1 MMTASVPFA
10 TPSRACA
17 GAVLLLPGLCS
28 TPDEL
33 LHLQSSLRRSGWHV
47 STPHIAGYCF
57 DTEAG
62 AEGQRSSGFGDWV
75 ERVCAEFRQLRMQHE
90 TVLLAGI
97 SAGAAL
103 ALAAVA
109 RLGEAAAGVVLMSTT
124 LRMDGWS
131 VRRSRWLLPLA
142 LYTPVGRLWRY
153 RERAPYGV
161 KNLRVREW
169 IEQELKD
176 RRISRAGCAAIG
188 VGHLREYDRLRRAVR
203 RSLAAVRCPVLAL
216 HAREDEVA
224 SLSNIDLLARG
235 LTHAPLHTVVLENS
249 YHMISIDN
257 DRRQVAEETI
267 GFARA
272 VAQGRAP
279 AGASSSTSTES

>member
-1 MMTASVPFA
+1 MTASFLSDAAAFPV
-10 TPSRACA
+10 R

-28 TPDEL
+28 TADEL

-47 STPHIAGYCF
+47 SAPHIAGYSF
-57 DTEAG
+57 DAD
-62 AEGQRSSGFGDWV
+62 GQRSTGFDQWV
-75 ERVCAEFRQLRMQHE
+75 DRVCAEFAQLRQQYG

-109 RLGEAAAGVVLMSTT
+109 RLGQAAAGVVLMSTT

-131 VRRSRWLLPLA
+131 VGRSRWLLPLA
-142 LYTPVGRLWRY
+142 LYTPLGRLWRY

-161 KNLRVREW
+161 KNQRVREW

-176 RRISRAGCAAIG
+176 RQISRAGCAAIG
-188 VGHLREYDRLRRAVR
+188 VAHLREYDRLRRAVR
-203 RSLAAVRCPVLAL
+203 RSLDRVRCPVLAL

-224 SLSNIDLLARG
+224 SLSNIDLLAQG
-235 LTHAPLHTVVLENS
+235 LKHAPLHTVVLENS

-267 GFARA
+267 EFARA
-272 VAQGRAP
+272 VAEGRAP
-279 AGASSSTSTES
+279 STSNQS

>member
-1 MMTASVPFA
+1 MTASLLSAAAPA
-10 TPSRACA
+10 SP

-33 LHLQSSLRRSGWHV
+33 LHLQSALRRSGWHV
-47 STPHIAGYCF
+47 SAPHIAGYSF
-57 DTEAG
+57 DADRDS
-62 AEGQRSSGFGDWV
+62 QRASGFAQWV
-75 ERVCAEFRQLRMQHE
+75 DRVCAEFERLKAQHG

-109 RLGEAAAGVVLMSTT
+109 RLGKAVAGVVLMSTT

-142 LYTPVGRLWRY
+142 LYTPIGLLWRY

-161 KNLRVREW
+161 KNQRVREW

-203 RSLAAVRCPVLAL
+203 RSLDRVQCPVLAL

-224 SLSNIDLLARG
+224 SLSNIDLLANG
-235 LTHAPLHTVVLENS
+235 IKHAPLHTVVLENS

-267 GFARA
+267 EFART

-279 AGASSSTSTES
+279 STPTES